1 MSVGAF
7 RSPTN
12 ITHVALLTRTNSS
25 IVIEGGHTAL
35 GVEAT
40 NLQFAELDVEVGDEV
55 LEDIAALGHQL
66 GRLLIR
72 EHLLDI
78 FVRLLEVREEENED
92 LALVARDL
100 DQVDRVIDLV
110 EVSVENLPTHLNST
124 LVESNGHRGW
134 PLLRHNVDLVWTVA
148 CRSHV
153 VFGGLAQALISFLH
167 RVVWIPDVSFGSAW
181 RSIHHSCHRG

>member
-1 MSVGAF
+1 MSVCAF

-12 ITHVALLTRTNSS
+12 ITHVSLLAGTNSS

-78 FVRLLEVREEENED
+78 LVRLLEVWEEENED

-110 EVSVENLPTHLNST
+110 EVSV
-124 LVESNGHRGW
+124 
-134 PLLRHNVDLVWTVA
+134 
-148 CRSHV
+148 
-153 VFGGLAQALISFLH
+153 
-167 RVVWIPDVSFGSAW
+167 
-181 RSIHHSCHRG
+181 